1 MRLGAGRAGCLPA
14 TTDDDE
20 EARLIELEELPE
32 LVDPVMI
39 AAFEGWNDAADAASN
54 AVRHL
59 AEVLD
64 ADLFGAMD
72 AEDYYD
78 FQVNRPTLAINE
90 DGEREMV
97 WPTTRF
103 SVARVPVAGPAGA
116 AKSGGADGES
126 GAPDGPDQPEV
137 EPRVRDV
144 VLVHGIEPNMRWQSF
159 SEELFDLAR
168 DLGVSTVVVLGAL
181 LADVPHTRPVPV
193 SGSSGDPDLCAAHGL
208 ELPTYQGPTGI
219 NGVLQE
225 LARQEEIPLVSFW
238 AAVPHYVAQAPCPK
252 ATLALIRRL
261 EDLLDLAIPAG
272 DLPQE
277 AQEWESGVDEL
288 AGEDSEV
295 AEYVRSL
302 EEAKDTA
309 DLPEASGEAIALE
322 FERYLRRHER
332 RRRGGED
339 GGPAASI

>member
-1 MRLGAGRAGCLPA
+1 LGVRRAGPE
-14 TTDDDE
+14 DE
-20 EARLIELEELPE
+20 EARVIELEELPE
-32 LVDPVMI
+32 LVDPVMV

-78 FQVNRPTLAINE
+78 FQVNRPVLALDDE
-90 DGEREMV
+90 GEREIV

-103 SVARVPVAGPAGA
+103 SVARVPVANQRPGTAEMA
-116 AKSGGADGES
+116 Y
-126 GAPDGPDQPEV
+126 
-137 EPRVRDV
+137 RDV
-144 VLVHGIEPNMRWQSF
+144 VLVHGIEPNMRWRSF
-159 SEELFDLAR
+159 CEELFDLAR
-168 DLGVSTVVVLGAL
+168 DLGVTTIVSLGAL

-193 SGSSGDPDLCAAHGL
+193 SGSSSNEELQGSHGL
-208 ELPTYQGPTGI
+208 DKPTLQGPTGI

-225 LARQEEIPLVSFW
+225 MARHEDIDLVSFW

-252 ATLALIRRL
+252 ATLALIRRI
-261 EDLLDLAIPAG
+261 EDVLDLTIPLG
-272 DLPQE
+272 ELPEE
-277 AQEWESGVDEL
+277 ARAWETGVDEL
-288 AGEDSEV
+288 AAEDSEV
-295 AEYVRSL
+295 AEYVRTL

-309 DLPEASGEAIALE
+309 ELPEASGEAIARE

-332 RRRGGED
+332 RRRGGSDD
-339 GGPAASI
+339 GPT

>member
-1 MRLGAGRAGCLPA
+1 
-14 TTDDDE
+14 
-20 EARLIELEELPE
+20 LIELEELPE

-78 FQVNRPTLAINE
+78 FQVNRPTLALTE
-90 DGEREMV
+90 EGERELV

-103 SVARVPVAGPAGA
+103 SVARVPAATHPESPEQAPA
-116 AKSGGADGES
+116 
-126 GAPDGPDQPEV
+126 
-137 EPRVRDV
+137 VRDV

-159 SEELFDLAR
+159 AEELFDLAR
-168 DLGVSTVVVLGAL
+168 DLGVTTVVVLGAL
-181 LADVPHTRPVPV
+181 LADVPHTRPVPI

-208 ELPTYQGPTGI
+208 EQPTYQGPTGI

-225 LARQEEIPLVSFW
+225 MARQEEIPMASFW

-252 ATLALIRRL
+252 ATLALIRRI
-261 EDLLDLAIPAG
+261 EDVLDLTIPVG

-277 AQEWESGVDEL
+277 AQDWENGVDEL

-309 DLPEASGEAIALE
+309 ELPEASGEAIALE

-332 RRRGGED
+332 RRRGGGVAGED
-339 GGPAASI
+339 GPTTGN

>member
-1 MRLGAGRAGCLPA
+1 M
-14 TTDDDE
+14 
-20 EARLIELEELPE
+20 IELEELPE

-78 FQVNRPTLAINE
+78 FQVNRPMLALTE
-90 DGEREMV
+90 DGERELV

-103 SVARVPVAGPAGA
+103 SVARVPVAGPAGE
-116 AKSGGADGES
+116 DG
-126 GAPDGPDQPEV
+126 

-168 DLGVSTVVVLGAL
+168 DLGVAMVVVLGAL

-193 SGSSGDPDLCAAHGL
+193 SGSSGDPDLATAHGL
-208 ELPTYQGPTGI
+208 ESPTYQGPTGI

-225 LARQEEIPLVSFW
+225 LARQEEIPMISFW

-261 EDLLDLAIPAG
+261 EDLLDLAIPVG

-309 DLPEASGEAIALE
+309 ELPEASGEAIALE

-332 RRRGGED
+332 RRRGGERGGTAGD
-339 GGPAASI
+339 DGPAGL

>member
-1 MRLGAGRAGCLPA
+1 LGVRRTGPE
-14 TTDDDE
+14 DE
-20 EARLIELEELPE
+20 EARVIELEELPE
-32 LVDPVMI
+32 LVDPVMV

-78 FQVNRPTLAINE
+78 FQVNRPVLALDD
-90 DGEREMV
+90 DGEREIV

-103 SVARVPVAGPAGA
+103 SVARVPVASQRTGTLEA
-116 AKSGGADGES
+116 AY
-126 GAPDGPDQPEV
+126 
-137 EPRVRDV
+137 RDV
-144 VLVHGIEPNMRWQSF
+144 VLVHGIEPNMRWRSF
-159 SEELFDLAR
+159 CEELFDLAR
-168 DLGVSTVVVLGAL
+168 DLGVTTIVSLGAL

-193 SGSSGDPDLCAAHGL
+193 SGSSSNEELQGAHGL
-208 ELPTYQGPTGI
+208 DKPTLQGPTGI

-225 LARQEEIPLVSFW
+225 MARHEDIDLVSFW

-252 ATLALIRRL
+252 ATLALIRRI
-261 EDLLDLAIPAG
+261 EDVLDLTIPLG
-272 DLPQE
+272 ELPEE
-277 AQEWESGVDEL
+277 ARAWETGVDEL
-288 AGEDSEV
+288 AAEDSEV
-295 AEYVRSL
+295 AEYVRTL

-309 DLPEASGEAIALE
+309 ELPEASGEAIARE

-332 RRRGGED
+332 RRRGGGD
-339 GGPAASI
+339 DGPA

>member
-1 MRLGAGRAGCLPA
+1 M
-14 TTDDDE
+14 
-20 EARLIELEELPE
+20 IELEELPE
-32 LVDPVMI
+32 LVDPVMV

-78 FQVNRPTLAINE
+78 FQVNRPVLALDD
-90 DGEREMV
+90 DGEREIV

-103 SVARVPVAGPAGA
+103 SVAHVPVASQR
-116 AKSGGADGES
+116 SGTTETGY
-126 GAPDGPDQPEV
+126 
-137 EPRVRDV
+137 RDV
-144 VLVHGIEPNMRWQSF
+144 VLVHGIEPNMRWRSF
-159 SEELFDLAR
+159 CEELFDLAR
-168 DLGVSTVVVLGAL
+168 DLGVTTIVSLGAL

-193 SGSSGDPDLCAAHGL
+193 SGSSSNEDLQGAHGL
-208 ELPTYQGPTGI
+208 DKPTLQGPTGI

-225 LARQEEIPLVSFW
+225 MARHEEIDLVSFW

-252 ATLALIRRL
+252 ATLALIRRI
-261 EDLLDLAIPAG
+261 EDVLDLTIPLG
-272 DLPQE
+272 ELPEE
-277 AQEWESGVDEL
+277 ARAWETGVDEL
-288 AGEDSEV
+288 AAEDSEV
-295 AEYVRSL
+295 AEYVRTL

-309 DLPEASGEAIALE
+309 ELPEASGEAIARE

-332 RRRGGED
+332 RRRGGD
-339 GGPAASI
+339 DGPA

>member
-1 MRLGAGRAGCLPA
+1 MRGPDGCRSRA
-14 TTDDDE
+14 TDDDE

-78 FQVNRPTLAINE
+78 FQVNRPTLALAE
-90 DGEREMV
+90 DGERELV

-103 SVARVPVAGPAGA
+103 SVARVPVAAHEGA
-116 AKSGGADGES
+116 ASGQDGEE
-126 GAPDGPDQPEV
+126 DG

-193 SGSSGDPDLCAAHGL
+193 SGSSGDADLATAHGL
-208 ELPTYQGPTGI
+208 ESPTYQGPTGI

-225 LARQEEIPLVSFW
+225 
-238 AAVPHYVAQAPCPK
+238 
-252 ATLALIRRL
+252 
-261 EDLLDLAIPAG
+261 
-272 DLPQE
+272 
-277 AQEWESGVDEL
+277 
-288 AGEDSEV
+288 
-295 AEYVRSL
+295 
-302 EEAKDTA
+302 
-309 DLPEASGEAIALE
+309 
-322 FERYLRRHER
+322 
-332 RRRGGED
+332 
-339 GGPAASI
+339 

>member
-1 MRLGAGRAGCLPA
+1 V
-14 TTDDDE
+14 
-20 EARLIELEELPE
+20 IELEELPE
-32 LVDPVMI
+32 LVDPVMV

-78 FQVNRPTLAINE
+78 FQVNRPVLALDDE
-90 DGEREMV
+90 GEREII

-103 SVARVPVAGPAGA
+103 SVARVPVANPR
-116 AKSGGADGES
+116 
-126 GAPDGPDQPEV
+126 PENT
-137 EPRVRDV
+137 EQSYRDV
-144 VLVHGIEPNMRWQSF
+144 VLVHGIEPNMRWRSF
-159 SEELFDLAR
+159 CEELFDLAR
-168 DLGVSTVVVLGAL
+168 DLGVTTIVSLGAL

-193 SGSSGDPDLCAAHGL
+193 SGSSSNEELQGAHGL
-208 ELPTYQGPTGI
+208 DKPTLQGPTGI

-225 LARQEEIPLVSFW
+225 MARHEEIDLVSFW

-252 ATLALIRRL
+252 ATLALIRRI
-261 EDLLDLAIPAG
+261 EDVLDLTIPLG
-272 DLPQE
+272 ELPEE
-277 AQEWESGVDEL
+277 ARAWETGVDEL
-288 AGEDSEV
+288 AAEDSEV
-295 AEYVRSL
+295 AEYVRTL

-309 DLPEASGEAIALE
+309 ELPEASGEAIARE

-332 RRRGGED
+332 RRRGGGDD
-339 GGPAASI
+339 GPP

>member
-1 MRLGAGRAGCLPA
+1 MRLGAGQGRVPCGG

-20 EARLIELEELPE
+20 EARLIELEEVPE

-78 FQVNRPTLAINE
+78 FQVNRPTLALTE
-90 DGEREMV
+90 DGERELV

-103 SVARVPVAGPAGA
+103 SVARVPVAGPVTEGA
-116 AKSGGADGES
+116 
-126 GAPDGPDQPEV
+126 

-168 DLGVSTVVVLGAL
+168 DLGVTTVVVLGAL

-193 SGSSGDPDLCAAHGL
+193 SGSSGDPELAAAHGF
-208 ELPTYQGPTGI
+208 ETPTYQGPTGI

-225 LARQEEIPLVSFW
+225 LARQEEIPMVSFW

-261 EDLLDLAIPAG
+261 EDLLDLAIPVG

-332 RRRGGED
+332 RRRGGERGGSAGED
-339 GGPAASI
+339 GPTGL

>member
-1 MRLGAGRAGCLPA
+1 VPGGLGCLPD
-14 TTDDDE
+14 TNDDDE

-103 SVARVPVAGPAGA
+103 SVARVPVAGPAGTGS
-116 AKSGGADGES
+116 AKPGVSEGEAGTDDGSGEQEG
-126 GAPDGPDQPEV
+126 

-261 EDLLDLAIPAG
+261 EDLLDLAIPVG
-272 DLPQE
+272 DLQEE

-339 GGPAASI
+339 GGPATSI

>member
-1 MRLGAGRAGCLPA
+1 MPRQGGYLAGG

-20 EARLIELEELPE
+20 EARLIELEEVPE

-78 FQVNRPTLAINE
+78 FQVNRPMLALTE
-90 DGEREMV
+90 DGERELV

-103 SVARVPVAGPAGA
+103 SVARVPVAGPVDEGA
-116 AKSGGADGES
+116 
-126 GAPDGPDQPEV
+126 

-168 DLGVSTVVVLGAL
+168 DLGVTTVVVLGAL

-193 SGSSGDPDLCAAHGL
+193 SGSSGDVELASAHGL
-208 ELPTYQGPTGI
+208 ESPTYQGPTGI

-225 LARQEEIPLVSFW
+225 LARQEEIPMVSFW

-261 EDLLDLAIPAG
+261 EDLLDLAIPVG

-309 DLPEASGEAIALE
+309 ELPEASGEAIALE

-332 RRRGGED
+332 RRRGGERGIGGED
-339 GGPAASI
+339 GPAGL